1 MYTTALKKVFKS
13 IVDQE
18 RRDVFLGLLNLS
30 MFVLIKPG
38 KPVCCGRFVF
48 A

>member
-13 IVDQE
+13 IVDRE
-18 RRDVFLGLLNLS
+18 RRDGFLGELNLS
-30 MFVLIKPG
+30 MFVLVKTG
-38 KPVCCGRFVF
+38 EPVCCGRSFC